1 MNGINE
7 LLTDVLDDDLPKD
20 LKAFKKIKT
29 PLRIGMRVGWYFED
43 DKRFWDRDGLDCREY
58 TLYSGVVV
66 PRPDMEIRGAELEA
80 EDCVIVMTS
89 YPVEKE
95 YCEST
100 WFALRRL
107 LDNPEL
113 VEVFDEQAVVVE
125 VK

>member
-1 MNGINE
+1 MNTINE
-7 LLTDVLDDDLPKD
+7 LLKDVTDDELPKD
-20 LKAFKKIKT
+20 LEAFSKVKT
-29 PLRIGMRVGWYFED
+29 PLKSGMRVGWYFAD
-43 DKRFWDRDGLDCREY
+43 DKRFWDKDGLDCREY
-58 TLYSGVVV
+58 TQYSGIVV
-66 PRPDMEIRGAELEA
+66 PRPDLEMRGAELEA

-113 VEVFDEQAVVVE
+113 VEVFDEQLLVV
-125 VK
+125 KG